1 MDNTNNLNVLMCGTR
16 YKHKKGFEF
25 TESLFPDS
33 WLFLFFH
40 TDFVCGTKYGKQQ
53 GGAYS
58 YILYPPHSDVY
69 HTNTDN
75 SKTGFCND
83 WIYLNGS
90 FVQKISKEKN
100 IPLNVIV
107 PFYNIDGITKIID
120 DINYELSNNFL
131 YKEERIRV
139 LVTDLFIELAR
150 NDAGKYIDSG
160 VDTYAIL
167 NEVRRKMLENYKSKY
182 TLSALAKLSGFSVSY
197 FLSLYKKIYG
207 VSPIDELIDYRILQS
222 KAMLESNII
231 SISEIAERCGFSGL
245 YYFSRIFKRK
255 VGMTPTQ
262 YRALHL
268 NGNNI

>member
-1 MDNTNNLNVLMCGTR
+1 
-16 YKHKKGFEF
+16 
-25 TESLFPDS
+25 
-33 WLFLFFH
+33 
-40 TDFVCGTKYGKQQ
+40 
-53 GGAYS
+53 
-58 YILYPPHSDVY
+58 
-69 HTNTDN
+69 
-75 SKTGFCND
+75 
-83 WIYLNGS
+83 
-90 FVQKISKEKN
+90 
-100 IPLNVIV
+100 
-107 PFYNIDGITKIID
+107 
-120 DINYELSNNFL
+120 
-131 YKEERIRV
+131 
-139 LVTDLFIELAR
+139 
-150 NDAGKYIDSG
+150 
-160 VDTYAIL
+160 
-167 NEVRRKMLENYKSKY
+167 MLENYKSKY